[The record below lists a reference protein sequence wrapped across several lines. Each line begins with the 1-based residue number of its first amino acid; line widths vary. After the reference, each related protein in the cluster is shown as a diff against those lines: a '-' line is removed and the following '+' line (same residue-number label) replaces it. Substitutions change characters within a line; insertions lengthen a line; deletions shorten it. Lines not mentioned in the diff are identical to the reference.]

1 MIKTPGVSEQ
11 LSSLSYKT
19 MDRDED
25 GTEARMGQRG
35 RGGSW
40 RELQFRVGG
49 LHNNFQTRI
58 SAVDE
63 QRGRRK

>member
-25 GTEARMGQRG
+25 GTERE
-35 RGGSW
+35 GGVVEGVTVSSW
-40 RELQFRVGG
+40 RPSQQLPDSHFRCG
-49 LHNNFQTRI
+49 
-58 SAVDE
+58 
-63 QRGRRK
+63 